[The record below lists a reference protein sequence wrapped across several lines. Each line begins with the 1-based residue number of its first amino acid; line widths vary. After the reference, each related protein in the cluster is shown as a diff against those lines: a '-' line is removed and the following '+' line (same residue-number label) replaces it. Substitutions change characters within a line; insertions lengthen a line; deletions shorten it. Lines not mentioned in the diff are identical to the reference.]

1 MTERAAIEAAAQA
14 AAMQLLTDL
23 LERLERGE
31 VVLSNWQHIATPEIG
46 RGLVRFG
53 WHEVER

>member
-1 MTERAAIEAAAQA
+1 MSRDRIDSEHQA
-14 AAMQLLTDL
+14 AAMGMLTDL

-31 VVLSNWQHIATPEIG
+31 IVLSTWQHIATPEIG